1 MQNQGEGQIQ
11 LPEEI
16 EFIQFCFDNYQYKH
30 CLDSRSIQ
38 RIETDLKLIKVMKRQ
53 LSIFIS
59 SGIINSPLLLNNT
72 ITLFNCF
79 DEEAAQIILL
89 YRMRSDV
96 HRSCMKSVLLFLMK
110 LDDINHFSAIPHDN
124 ELFGILLNENPQHAK
139 RLYDSLGEYPLINK
153 DKILFHSY
161 NKKKTK

>member
-1 MQNQGEGQIQ
+1 MQNQGEGHTQ

-16 EFIQFCFDNYQYKH
+16 EFIQFCLENYKYNH
-30 CLDSRSIQ
+30 CIEGRSIQ
-38 RIETDLKLIKVMKRQ
+38 RIETDLRLIKVIKRQ

-59 SGIINSPLLLNNT
+59 SGTINSPLLLNNT

-89 YRMRSDV
+89 YKMRSDV

-110 LDDINHFSAIPHDN
+110 LNDIDHFSDVTHDN
-124 ELFGILLNENPQHAK
+124 ELFALLLKKNPQHSK
-139 RLYDSLGEYPLINK
+139 KLYD
-153 DKILFHSY
+153 FVF
-161 NKKKTK
+161 